1 MMKNIYKFK
10 WVSILVLVILLVGCG
25 NAKDEE
31 VKAPKQNSTSYSV
44 VDDRGVK
51 VTFEKV
57 PETVISLQP
66 SNTEILF
73 ALGMGDRIVGATD
86 FDKYPA
92 AALEI
97 ERVSDALTF
106 NSERIV
112 ALNPD
117 VVFAYSN
124 GEEEAIKALEN
135 TGVKVFVIKAA
146 TTFEDVYGDIK
157 QIAQVMDVEDKGAAL
172 NGEIQGEIAD
182 VQAKVATVKEPK
194 NVYYEIS
201 AAPEL
206 WTAGEDTFQQEVL
219 TAANVKNIFS
229 NISGWAEISEEQVI
243 TANPELILTTVNYL
257 DDPIS
262 ELLGRAGWE
271 TVEAIQNKNIV
282 VIDGEVITR
291 PGPRIGEAVELVA
304 KAVYPDLF
312 K

>member
-1 MMKNIYKFK
+1 M
-10 WVSILVLVILLVGCG
+10 
-25 NAKDEE
+25 
-31 VKAPKQNSTSYSV
+31 
-44 VDDRGVK
+44 
-51 VTFEKV
+51 
-57 PETVISLQP
+57 
-66 SNTEILF
+66 
-73 ALGMGDRIVGATD
+73 
-86 FDKYPA
+86 
-92 AALEI
+92 
-97 ERVSDALTF
+97 
-106 NSERIV
+106 
-112 ALNPD
+112 
-117 VVFAYSN
+117 
-124 GEEEAIKALEN
+124 
-135 TGVKVFVIKAA
+135 
-146 TTFEDVYGDIK
+146 
-157 QIAQVMDVEDKGAAL
+157 
-172 NGEIQGEIAD
+172 
-182 VQAKVATVKEPK
+182 KVATVKEPK

-262 ELLGRAGWE
+262 ELLGRTGWE
-271 TVEAIQNKNIV
+271 TVEAIQSKNIV